1 MYWISP
7 VVGHKPIMK
16 TKHPSNMSGAFPSVS
31 WCVHLERSKITREV
45 WREKHRH
52 LWSEFCW
59 KLSSF
64 TYHQKMYA
72 NQYTL
77 NSQKEDSP
85 WQIKS
90 FDTWPPQPAIFM
102 WPHIVPGWLPIAA
115 PFSQARPSHESCR
128 WNEPKAQTLSTPL
141 FNKHEEIRN
150 HIYFFLDVS
159 TEDHEEVGVYTS
171 MKFVF
176 DPSGW

>member
-1 MYWISP
+1 MCWMSP

-31 WCVHLERSKITREV
+31 WCVHLERSKITREL

-52 LWSEFCW
+52 LKWILLKAFQFHI
-59 KLSSF
+59 SSKNVSKPIYPKF
-64 TYHQKMYA
+64 LERGFSLT
-72 NQYTL
+72 NQVIWNMTTPTRHL
-77 NSQKEDSP
+77 
-85 WQIKS
+85 
-90 FDTWPPQPAIFM
+90 T

-150 HIYFFLDVS
+150 YICFFLDVS